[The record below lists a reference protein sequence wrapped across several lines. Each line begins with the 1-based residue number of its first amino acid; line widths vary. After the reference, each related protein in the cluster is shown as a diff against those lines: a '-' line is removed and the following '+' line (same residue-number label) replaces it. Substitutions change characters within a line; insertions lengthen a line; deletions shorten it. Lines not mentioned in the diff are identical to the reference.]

1 MAIWYLCDCGDG
13 WLANAFRRWNTN
25 LNVICIRRSERTR
38 EIKFQDLR
46 MQPPCLHQAIN
57 CRLLWLCYIWY
68 HFDCITRAVASKPH
82 GAHSTS
88 LYEKRTSHSVNT
100 LPNDKCKL
108 DCRQAG
114 ETGEIQLKKNGWAC
128 ACIRKRY
135 GMNVTA
141 DDNNIIGRK
150 IRTATGKKR
159 MEMTRM
165 RFRTFSKTKAT
176 ERAG

>member
-1 MAIWYLCDCGDG
+1 
-13 WLANAFRRWNTN
+13 
-25 LNVICIRRSERTR
+25 
-38 EIKFQDLR
+38 

-88 LYEKRTSHSVNT
+88 LYAKRTSHSVNT

-114 ETGEIQLKKNGWAC
+114 ETGEIQLKKKRLGLRLHTQKIWHERNRRRQQHYWQKNPHSNGQKTDGNDSHAVSH
-128 ACIRKRY
+128 ILQNKGHRKS
-135 GMNVTA
+135 GL
-141 DDNNIIGRK
+141 
-150 IRTATGKKR
+150 KKN
-159 MEMTRM
+159 
-165 RFRTFSKTKAT
+165 K
-176 ERAG
+176 